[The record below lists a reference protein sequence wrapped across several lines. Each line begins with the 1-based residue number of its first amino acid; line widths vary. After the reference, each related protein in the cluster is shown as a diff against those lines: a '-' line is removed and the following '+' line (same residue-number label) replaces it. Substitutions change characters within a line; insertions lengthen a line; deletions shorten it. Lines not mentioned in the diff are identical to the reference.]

1 MRFIKDLGA
10 EIIQRDYDAQG
21 TILTID
27 VRLDDEQALR
37 DKLSKILS
45 LRFPDDP
52 KE

>member
-1 MRFIKDLGA
+1 MRFIKDLEA
-10 EIIQRDYDAQG
+10 DITQRDYDAEG
-21 TILTID
+21 TILTIE

-45 LRFPDDP
+45 LRFPDET